1 MAKKPVR
8 IENQIEDETELAE
21 DDINTPAGQSIVA
34 KPVSKSAMMATAVS
48 AMSQMTPD
56 QMSDVLDQVL
66 AQIGHEADGV
76 PDDTAD
82 RNRASVSMKGAMKE
96 DVLEIFGTENLSE
109 EFKFKIETLF
119 ESAVESRVAIEL
131 GQIEEEAE
139 AVVEQNVSESIEE
152 LIEKT
157 DKYLSYVA
165 EKWLEEN
172 EVAIDKTLKSEISE
186 EFMSGLKALFAEHAI
201 EIPEASIDVVEELT
215 ATVDGLEEK
224 YNASLNDNITL
235 LERIETLEKNAVF
248 NEISEGLAMSQVE
261 KLKQLTEGIE
271 YNSDTYADKIQIIK
285 EQYFNKD
292 TRAKPK
298 TTPFLIEEENDYSDE
313 KPQFNSPGMENFANA
328 IKRTVKK

>member
-285 EQYFNKD
+285 EQYFNKNSN
-292 TRAKPK
+292 AKPK